1 MQVWE
6 VSAQMLGLALS
17 VGALRSIEAAHLP
30 GAVLLCPECTQ
41 MQ

>member
-30 GAVLLCPECTQ
+30 GAALVHAGCTH
-41 MQ
+41 M